1 MLLACRLKSEDDLN
15 ATFKIESNKNQLQ
28 LVLRVVPHKHLRISQ
43 EFAEAKSAP
52 KTNVE

>member
-15 ATFKIESNKNQLQ
+15 ATFKIESNRNQLQ

-43 EFAEAKSAP
+43 DIAEAKSAP
-52 KTNVE
+52 KTNGE